1 MMTLQHQT
9 RIAVQFV
16 VDDNTGRIVQ
26 FITAITALIQLL
38 ISFGQFIT
46 NAALLIC
53 DIIEAVNFTAKVWSI
68 WFNAFN
74 FGLFGAG
81 VKV

>member
-16 VDDNTGRIVQ
+16 VEDNTGHI
-26 FITAITALIQLL
+26 A
-38 ISFGQFIT
+38 QFIT